1 MRSTRQGPAEQLRGL
16 RGLVPVR
23 QGAVHDTWAVRDLP
37 VLDATVGLLEQSYMV
52 TVTDIAA
59 RTGLDPAQ
67 VARSLEAL
75 DPLYVDFRKTTTG
88 GDPRFWYVFKV
99 TPEARRAVGQWP
111 TAESLVAAL
120 ADQLYAAS
128 HQETGD
134 ERQNLLA
141 YAARLIGDTLRDLA
155 VDAAAR
161 VLSPALGDVTLPE
174 PDPLPGPDSPVTK
187 PVAAEEPGSGLP
199 DDQAAPKSDAA
210 PSEGA
215 GPEVAGPEVAG
226 PEVAGPEAAEPNLVP
241 LPEPAAFPS
250 SLAGRRTLAHRS
262 SSGWPTGATAVTDT
276 AFADTD
282 QNPVQPPGDAANAS

>member
-1 MRSTRQGPAEQLRGL
+1 
-16 RGLVPVR
+16 
-23 QGAVHDTWAVRDLP
+23 

-111 TAESLVAAL
+111 TAESLITAL

-155 VDAAAR
+155 VDAAAQ

-174 PDPLPGPDSPVTK
+174 PDPLPEPDSPVAK
-187 PVAAEEPGSGLP
+187 PVAVEVPGSGRP

-210 PSEGA
+210 PSEVAGPEAA
-215 GPEVAGPEVAG
+215 GPEVAGPQAAG
-226 PEVAGPEAAEPNLVP
+226 PEAAGPEAAEPNLVP

>member
-1 MRSTRQGPAEQLRGL
+1 
-16 RGLVPVR
+16 
-23 QGAVHDTWAVRDLP
+23 
-37 VLDATVGLLEQSYMV
+37 MV
-52 TVTDIAA
+52 TVTDIAS

-75 DPLYVDFRKTTTG
+75 DPLYLDFRKTTTG

-111 TAESLVAAL
+111 TAESLIAAL
-120 ADQLYAAS
+120 ADELYAAS

-134 ERQNLLA
+134 ERQSLLA

-161 VLSPALGDVTLPE
+161 VLSPAMGDVTLPE
-174 PDPLPGPDSPVTK
+174 PEPLHVPDSAATK
-187 PVAAEEPGSGLP
+187 PVAAEEAGSGRTDGP
-199 DDQAAPKSDAA
+199 AAPNPEAPHSEAA
-210 PSEGA
+210 DSEA
-215 GPEVAGPEVAG
+215 AHS
-226 PEVAGPEAAEPNLVP
+226 EAAEPDLVP

-262 SSGWPTGATAVTDT
+262 SSGWPTGAMAVTDT

-282 QNPVQPPGDAANAS
+282 QNPAQSPGDAANAS